1 MRTYEL
7 GSLFGLRVTLR
18 AQAFVGT
25 LVLWVLFAAIAR
37 FLLRLSVGEALLG
50 GLLAVALHW
59 LSEIVHHLG
68 HAVAARRTGYPMRGI
83 RFGFLGVLSSS
94 VYPRDEPALPA
105 ALHIQRALG
114 GPLAS
119 LLIGLVAGAL
129 ALALRPSGGLAWWLA
144 LFVCVENIVVFGL
157 QVVVPLGFND
167 PSTVLHWWRHR
178 QRAATPPV
186 RR

>member
-25 LVLWVLFAAIAR
+25 LVLWVLLAAIAR
-37 FLLRLSVGEALLG
+37 YVLRLPVGEALLG

-68 HAVAARRTGYPMRGI
+68 HAIAARRTGYPMGGI
-83 RFGFLGVLSSS
+83 RLGFLGVLTSS
-94 VYPRDEPALPA
+94 VYPRDEPELPP

-119 LLIGLVAGAL
+119 IAIGLVAGAL
-129 ALALRPSGGLAWWLA
+129 ALALHPSGSLSWWLA

-157 QVVVPLGFND
+157 QVFVPLGFND
-167 PSTVLHWWRHR
+167 ASTVLHWWRQR

>member
-1 MRTYEL
+1 MGNYEL
-7 GSLFGLRVTLR
+7 GSLFGLRMTLR

-25 LVLWVLFAAIAR
+25 LVLWALFAAIAR
-37 FLLRLSVGEALLG
+37 FVLRLPAGEALLG
-50 GLLAVALHW
+50 GLLATVLHW
-59 LSEIVHHLG
+59 LSEIAHHLG
-68 HAVAARRTGYPMRGI
+68 HAVAARRTGYPMSGI
-83 RFGFLGVLSSS
+83 RLGFLGVLASS
-94 VYPRDEPALPA
+94 VYPRNEPELPP

-129 ALALRPSGGLAWWLA
+129 ALALRSSGGLAWWLA

-157 QVVVPLGFND
+157 QVFVPLGFND
-167 PSTVLHWWRHR
+167 ASTVLHWWR
-178 QRAATPPV
+178 QRVATPPV